1 VYRSMTNSRIAA
13 TQLCLGLALLMAT
26 LLSGCG
32 VIASYPLTS
41 ASLGVWGTTGKT
53 PTDHLISE
61 ANGQDCELI
70 RGLIKQPLCTPTQL
84 GPVQIVDKTTTR
96 LNAPVVE

>member
-1 VYRSMTNSRIAA
+1 MKISLISTTNLRPSLVLLAA
-13 TQLCLGLALLMAT
+13 MLV
-26 LLSGCG
+26 SGCAA
-32 VIASYPLTS
+32 IATYPITLT
-41 ASLGVWGTTGKT
+41 SLGVWGTTGKT

-70 RGLIKQPLCTPTQL
+70 RGLIKQPLCTPTQP